1 MSDLAV
7 SIDLAARIPVV
18 TVVGDVD
25 HHTWPTLAVMLA
37 NVVHAGNEK
46 AIVDLSGV
54 DFMDSG
60 ALKAFAASGACELIF
75 RDASPLSQRILDLD
89 AELGATGPTPQP
101 RPRTAPLP

>member
-7 SIDLAARIPVV
+7 RVDLAARVPVV

-25 HHTWPTLAVMLA
+25 HHTWPQLAVMLA
-37 NVVHAGNEK
+37 NVVRAGNEK

-60 ALKAFAASGACELIF
+60 ALKAFAASGSCELVF
-75 RDASPLSQRILDLD
+75 RDASATSQRIIDLGS
-89 AELGATGPTPQP
+89 GASAG
-101 RPRTAPLP
+101 

>member
-1 MSDLAV
+1 MSDLSV
-7 SIDLAARIPVV
+7 KIDLSDRVPVV

-54 DFMDSG
+54 EFMDSG

-75 RDASPLSQRILDLD
+75 RNASPMGQRILDLD
-89 AELGATGPTPQP
+89 HELRQLNGSA
-101 RPRTAPLP
+101 RA